1 MKRISLLLLLFL
13 LPTKVEAGSYADS
26 LFLEA
31 NQLYGSQYYSE
42 SVSLYDQLINRG
54 YSHTNLY
61 YNLGN
66 AYYQLGE
73 LGNAIWAYE
82 KGLELRPQDDDLQF
96 NLKVANARI
105 VDRVRIPEPFF
116 LIKWYGAVKQVF
128 SPSQWLYSISLLLLA
143 SATFSAVGRGR
154 ENRFSRMFLHVSSGG
169 LMVSIA
175 LSLLFADIY
184 FDLSD
189 RESGVVVVREGRV
202 YAAPSQSSNLLFM
215 VHEGTKADV
224 SSRQYPWVEIE
235 LIDGKK
241 GWLSADQLRL
251 L

>member
-42 SVSLYDQLINRG
+42 SVSLYNQLINRG

-116 LIKWYGAVKQVF
+116 LIKWYGAVNQVF
-128 SPSQWLYSISLLLLA
+128 
-143 SATFSAVGRGR
+143 
-154 ENRFSRMFLHVSSGG
+154 
-169 LMVSIA
+169 
-175 LSLLFADIY
+175 
-184 FDLSD
+184 
-189 RESGVVVVREGRV
+189 
-202 YAAPSQSSNLLFM
+202 
-215 VHEGTKADV
+215 
-224 SSRQYPWVEIE
+224 
-235 LIDGKK
+235 
-241 GWLSADQLRL
+241 
-251 L
+251 

>member
-1 MKRISLLLLLFL
+1 MRRLSLRSVFLLLA
-13 LPTKVEAGSYADS
+13 TVAQASSYADS

-31 NQLYGSQYYSE
+31 NQLYGKQYYSE
-42 SVSLYDQLINRG
+42 AVSLYDQLTSRG

-66 AYYQLGE
+66 AYYQFGE

-82 KGLELRPQDDDLQF
+82 KGLELRPKDDDLQF
-96 NLKVANARI
+96 NLSVANARI
-105 VDRVRIPEPFF
+105 VDRVRMPEPFF
-116 LIKWYGAVKQVF
+116 LLKWYGAFKQAL
-128 SPSQWLYSISLLLLA
+128 SPSQWLYSISLLILCA
-143 SATFSAVGRGR
+143 ATSSALSRAWV
-154 ENRFSRMFLHVSSGG
+154 NRFSRQFLNISSGA
-169 LMVSIA
+169 LIA
-175 LSLLFADIY
+175 VIAFSLLFADIY

-189 RESGVVVVREGRV
+189 RESGVVVVKEGRV
-202 YAAPSQSSNLLFM
+202 YAAPSKSSNLLFM
-215 VHEGTKADV
+215 VHEGTKAEV
-224 SSRQYPWVEIE
+224 SSRQYPWVEIQ

>member
-1 MKRISLLLLLFL
+1 MKRFSLLLLLFL
-13 LPTKVEAGSYADS
+13 FSTKVEAGTYADS

-31 NQLYGSQYYSE
+31 NQLYSNQYYGE
-42 SVSLYDQLINRG
+42 AVSLYDQLINRG

-116 LIKWYGAVKQVF
+116 LIKWYGALKRIF
-128 SPSQWLYSISLLLLA
+128 SPSQWLFSISLLLLA
-143 SATFSAVGRGR
+143 SATFSAVGRGWK
-154 ENRFSRMFLHVSSGG
+154 NRFSRMFQLVSSGG
-169 LMVSIA
+169 LTVVITF
-175 LSLLFADIY
+175 SLLFADIY

-215 VHEGTKADV
+215 IHEGTKADV

-235 LIDGKK
+235 LIDGNK

>member
-1 MKRISLLLLLFL
+1 MRKINLLALLFL
-13 LPTKVEAGSYADS
+13 FAAKMEASNYADS
-26 LFLEA
+26 LFLQA
-31 NQLYGSQYYSE
+31 NQLYGNQYYGE

-105 VDRVRIPEPFF
+105 VDRVRVPEPFF
-116 LIKWYGAVKQVF
+116 LIKWYGALKQAL
-128 SPSQWLYSISLLLLA
+128 SPSQWLYSVSLSLLA
-143 SATFSAVGRGR
+143 AATLSAVGRGWR
-154 ENRFSRMFLHVSSGG
+154 NRFSRLLVTLSSGV
-169 LMVSIA
+169 LTAAVA

-189 RESGVVVVREGRV
+189 RESGVVVVKEGRV
-202 YAAPSQSSNLLFM
+202 YAAPSQSSSLLFV
-215 VHEGTKADV
+215 VHEGTKAAV
-224 SSRQYPWVEIE
+224 SSRQYPWVEIQ